1 VVVRL
6 GQLSQWQPIRPSLV
20 RGRYA
25 GAVLGRPDEELAH
38 TFFNSAIRRLLGTV
52 GVDAAVEFLD
62 LDPRRLTEDGVAE
75 SIRWA
80 NAAELRGALTRALE
94 TLWPIERW
102 LDPSEDV
109 RLTVERLQATV
120 PGLEG
125 GGELAFLPTPFV
137 RGRRAFLVSRLEAGG
152 RAAPLILA
160 IMHREGRLVIDA
172 VVADPDEASMVFGF
186 TRTYFHAALPA
197 PRRAV
202 AFIHSILPNKRLDEL
217 YAVLGHHKHGKREFY
232 QQLVRTLR
240 IPGAR
245 FEPAAGAKG
254 LVMAVF
260 SLPEMNV
267 VFKVIKD
274 RADPPK
280 NVTRREV
287 QEKYRF
293 VFSREYGGRLADT
306 QEFEDLAL
314 PVSAF
319 EPELAE
325 ELLRVA
331 SETVRR
337 RGERLVI
344 AHAYTERRMR
354 PLDLYLRDA
363 APEAARAAVLDFGT
377 ALKELAG
384 INVFPGDMLAKNF
397 GVTRHGRVV
406 FYDYDEIGPLDGL
419 RFRKIP
425 EAQTVEDE
433 MSAEPWFSVGAGD
446 VFPEE
451 FERFLRFPEP
461 LHAAFL
467 DRHGELFTAEFW
479 EATRA
484 RVASEGIREPAPYP
498 EERRLDP
505 ALTH

>member
-1 VVVRL
+1 M
-6 GQLSQWQPIRPSLV
+6 
-20 RGRYA
+20 
-25 GAVLGRPDEELAH
+25 
-38 TFFNSAIRRLLGTV
+38 
-52 GVDAAVEFLD
+52 
-62 LDPRRLTEDGVAE
+62 
-75 SIRWA
+75 
-80 NAAELRGALTRALE
+80 GALG
-94 TLWPIERW
+94 TLWPADRW
-102 LDPSEDV
+102 LDTARDAG
-109 RLTVERLQATV
+109 LTLDRLQATV
-120 PGLEG
+120 PELAG
-125 GGELAFLPTPFV
+125 GGTLAFLPTPFV
-137 RGRRAFLVSRLEAGG
+137 RGRRAFLVGRLEAGA
-152 RAAPLILA
+152 RSVPLILA
-160 IMHREGRLVIDA
+160 IMHRERRLAVDA
-172 VVADPDEASMVFGF
+172 VVTDPDEASMVFGF

-202 AFIHSILPNKRLDEL
+202 AFLHSILPNKRIDEL
-217 YAVLGHHKHGKREFY
+217 YVALGHHKHGKREFY
-232 QQLVRTLR
+232 QELVRTLR
-240 IPGAR
+240 TPGVR

-254 LVMAVF
+254 LVMTVF
-260 SLPEMNV
+260 ALPRMNV

-314 PVSAF
+314 PRSAF
-319 EPELAE
+319 GPELAE

-331 SETVRR
+331 SETVRA
-337 RGERLVI
+337 RGDQLVI
-344 AHAYTERRMR
+344 AHAYTERQMR

-363 APEAARAAVLDFGT
+363 GPEAARAAVLDFGT

-384 INVFPGDMLAKNF
+384 INVFPGVMLAKNF

-425 EAQTVEDE
+425 EAKTLEDE
-433 MSAEPWFSVGAGD
+433 MSAEPWFSVGEHD

-461 LHAAFL
+461 LHAEFL
-467 DRHGELFTAEFW
+467 RCHGDLFTAAFW

-484 RVASEGIREPAPYP
+484 RVESEGIREPAPYP
-498 EERRLDP
+498 AERRLDRH
-505 ALTH
+505 ASAVE